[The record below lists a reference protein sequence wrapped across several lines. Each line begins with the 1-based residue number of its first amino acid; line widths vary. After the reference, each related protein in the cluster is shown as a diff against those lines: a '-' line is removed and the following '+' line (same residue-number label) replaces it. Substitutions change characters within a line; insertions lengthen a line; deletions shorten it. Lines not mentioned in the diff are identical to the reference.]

1 MQSGSNRQPVNQ
13 FRKPFCS
20 TFTFNREHTDDSVSL
35 RNFRSHRLIS
45 SFHISFTSSPVPGT
59 LHCTKLWRLNLTRPL
74 LKKSSRTA
82 CIMRLGSR
90 RSCSRVRRR
99 RHIITTHHSP
109 TSHTSLITAQ
119 LITPPLPTPHLSYL
133 YFSHHL
139 SHLHFIILSQQN
151 SSQLRGQQFAFRVV
165 AARNAPAFRV
175 AGAAHRASGRS
186 CGARPP
192 LGRGCFSR
200 GRGSTQNFLEE
211 LQRRGRAARLPFA
224 LSHGR
229 RSIQSLLEQLRRAWM
244 LLGRGCLLCG
254 RRSTQSFLDRWPWL
268 PFLWQ
273 AQYTEPPG
281 AIITIDGSD
290 LACRRFSIDLVFLFS
305 TIIWAL
311 AWE

>member
-1 MQSGSNRQPVNQ
+1 MYHASGSC
-13 FRKPFCS
+13 FS
-20 TFTFNREHTDDSVSL
+20 
-35 RNFRSHRLIS
+35 
-45 SFHISFTSSPVPGT
+45 
-59 LHCTKLWRLNLTRPL
+59 
-74 LKKSSRTA
+74 
-82 CIMRLGSR
+82 LGSR

-99 RHIITTHHSP
+99 RLIITTHHSP

-139 SHLHFIILSQQN
+139 SHLHFIILSQHN

-175 AGAAHRASGRS
+175 AGAAHRASWRS

-200 GRGSTQNFLEE
+200 GRRSTQNFLEE
-211 LQRRGRAARLPFA
+211 LRRRGRAARLPFA

-229 RSIQSLLEQLRRAWM
+229 RSIQS
-244 LLGRGCLLCG
+244 
-254 RRSTQSFLDRWPWL
+254 FLDRWPWL
-268 PFLWQ
+268 PFAWQ

-290 LACRRFSIDLVFLFS
+290 LACRRFFY
-305 TIIWAL
+305 
-311 AWE
+311 